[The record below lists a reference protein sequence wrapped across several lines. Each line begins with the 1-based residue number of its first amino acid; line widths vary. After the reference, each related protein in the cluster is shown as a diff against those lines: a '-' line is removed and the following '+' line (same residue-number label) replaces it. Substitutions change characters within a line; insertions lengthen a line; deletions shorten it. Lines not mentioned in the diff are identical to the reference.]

1 VPLSQSSL
9 STALGDRYRIER
21 ELGAGG
27 MATVWLAHDL
37 RHDRKVAV
45 KVMRPELAA
54 VIGAERFLAEIKTTA
69 NLQHPHILPLHD
81 SGEAGGTV
89 FYVMPFVEGESLRD
103 RLTRERQLPIADA
116 VRIAAEVASALD
128 YAHRHGVVHR
138 DIKPENIL
146 LDGERAMVADFGI
159 ATALA
164 VAGGDR
170 LTETGLSLGT
180 PTYMSPE
187 QATASRVDGRA
198 DVYSLGCVLYEMLA
212 GEPPFTGAS
221 ARAIMARH
229 AVDPVPAIQTTRP
242 GTPAHVEAALRRA
255 LAKVPADRYASAAD
269 FARAV
274 TVPSLSPARVQR
286 SPIRWF
292 RISLAA
298 VALVTILTVALVVR
312 HRSPV
317 AATPDRRVT
326 AVLPFEVASADP
338 RLAWLREGMVDL
350 LTIKLTGDSTGRPA
364 EPQAVLSAWERER
377 HPGKDSLTSRQ
388 IRELARRLG
397 AGRVVTGRIV
407 GGSSRLVLS
416 AALQPVDGRAPARAT
431 VEGPVDSLPV
441 LVDRLAAHLLGLNAG
456 VEQYH
461 LASLATTS
469 LPALHAFLAGRAHL
483 RRGHLEEANRQLYE
497 ATQIDSTFA
506 LAGLELMQA
515 AAWSGWEEGV
525 SQGTRVAR
533 RGRTRLSPADQA
545 LLDVAEGQWSSG
557 PDLFRKWQ
565 QVVTVYPDRP
575 HLWYV
580 LGDSYFHWGNLAGID
595 SALGHARQAFRRGWQ
610 LDSSMA
616 FNSMAPERSPIFAEP
631 LTHMVDLAQIAGD
644 TAEVM
649 RLVALGMAADTSGEQ
664 AHYLAWHRAVAGGDS
679 ARRAFWSSSRAPRG
693 LAGRVV
699 SFTQFTGIAAE
710 DAVRALDED
719 ARNATGD
726 LAAFTRILR
735 RGVALSAGRP
745 AEARSL
751 HGASPN
757 PGADVLRARIGEAL
771 YWEGDSTLAVDAVRR
786 LAPLAAGRPGQPE
799 EQREQARNLCAITE
813 WRLMR
818 GEVEGATE
826 AVERLEETAS
836 SEASTNPG
844 FARYAQLCAAMLEA
858 LRVGT
863 SANPFAHAKLDRLDS
878 LARTNIFEVCC
889 GDATKG
895 VNLVIARLA
904 EYQGD
909 LPRAL
914 RAVRRRT
921 GGFGL
926 APFYMSTFL
935 AEEGRLAALVG
946 DTAEA
951 VRAYQHYLALR
962 RHPEPTVLPAVEQVR
977 TELEKLLAE
986 HHP

>member
-1 VPLSQSSL
+1 
-9 STALGDRYRIER
+9 
-21 ELGAGG
+21 
-27 MATVWLAHDL
+27 
-37 RHDRKVAV
+37 
-45 KVMRPELAA
+45 
-54 VIGAERFLAEIKTTA
+54 
-69 NLQHPHILPLHD
+69 
-81 SGEAGGTV
+81 
-89 FYVMPFVEGESLRD
+89 
-103 RLTRERQLPIADA
+103 
-116 VRIAAEVASALD
+116 
-128 YAHRHGVVHR
+128 
-138 DIKPENIL
+138 
-146 LDGERAMVADFGI
+146 
-159 ATALA
+159 
-164 VAGGDR
+164 
-170 LTETGLSLGT
+170 
-180 PTYMSPE
+180 
-187 QATASRVDGRA
+187 
-198 DVYSLGCVLYEMLA
+198 
-212 GEPPFTGAS
+212 
-221 ARAIMARH
+221 
-229 AVDPVPAIQTTRP
+229 
-242 GTPAHVEAALRRA
+242 
-255 LAKVPADRYASAAD
+255 
-269 FARAV
+269 
-274 TVPSLSPARVQR
+274 VQR

-292 RISLAA
+292 RILSLAA

-338 RLAWLREGMVDL
+338 ALAWLREGMVDL

-377 HPGKDSLTSRQ
+377 HPGMDSLTSRQ

-416 AALQPVDGRAPARAT
+416 AALQPVDGGAAARAT

-441 LVDRLAAHLLGLNAG
+441 LVDRLAAHLLGLQAG
-456 VEQYH
+456 VERYR

-497 ATQIDSTFA
+497 ATRIDSTFA

-515 AAWSGWEEGV
+515 AAWSGWDEGV
-525 SQGTRVAR
+525 SQGARVVR

-545 LLDVAEGQWSSG
+545 VLDVTEGQWSSG
-557 PDLFRKWQ
+557 PDMFRKWQ

-616 FNSMAPERSPIFAEP
+616 FDSMAPERSPIFAEP
-631 LTHMVDLAQIAGD
+631 LTHMVDLAQMAGD

-649 RLVALGMAADTSGEQ
+649 RLVALGLAADTSGEQ

-726 LAAFTRILR
+726 LAAFTRIIR

-771 YWEGDSTLAVDAVRR
+771 YWEGDSTLAADAVRR
-786 LAPLAAGRPGQPE
+786 LAPLAAGRSGKPE
-799 EQREQARNLCAITE
+799 ERREQARNLCAITE

-818 GEVEGATE
+818 GELEGATE

-951 VRAYQHYLALR
+951 VSAYQHYLALR
-962 RHPEPTVLPAVEQVR
+962 RQPEPAVLPAVEQVR